1 VIEAARQRRKFMRSR
16 AKWGTLLVAL
26 AFAGGMSVEAQQTA
40 PRRLTLREAIGLA
53 LKQNLSV
60 RVASAQIE
68 ELEGTRERRRAPL
81 LPHVTADALA
91 NRQNIDLAAM
101 GISFPKISLP
111 ALGFSFAVPSVV
123 GPFAHYDSRLSASQ
137 SLIDR
142 HSYHNWKASERQEEA
157 AKLDYQDARDLVIR
171 QAAGLYLNAQAS
183 AAEVE
188 AAESRVTT
196 SQTLEKLA
204 RDQHA
209 QGLATAVDEVRAQV
223 QLARDQQTVL
233 VARDTYQT
241 SLLVLAHFLGLSPGA
256 PLDLAEPL
264 KFHHVESTDADQAL
278 HTALEA
284 RSDYAA
290 LFKQR
295 DSLVEQLKASRAR
308 YLPTLSVNGDY
319 GAIGR
324 GFTSMAGTGEIQGT
338 LTVTLFDR
346 DRAGEKTELQ
356 SQLKR
361 LNAQIDDLN
370 REIEQELRKAVL
382 DLESTENQVT
392 VTEAALHLAEREL
405 SLAQDR
411 FRNGVTDNIEV
422 VTAQASLASAQ
433 DDRIMALAQ
442 HADAVM
448 ALVRSLGG
456 TEKIYQTFL
465 SEP

>member
-1 VIEAARQRRKFMRSR
+1 MRLR
-16 AKWGTLLVAL
+16 TMCVTLFLAL
-26 AFAGGMSVEAQQTA
+26 AIAGGAPPGNAQQTT
-40 PRRLTLREAIGLA
+40 PQRLTLKAAIGLA

-60 RVASAQIE
+60 LVANTQVE
-68 ELEGTRERRRAPL
+68 ELAGTRARRLASL
-81 LPHVTADALA
+81 LPHVNADALA
-91 NRQNIDLAAM
+91 NLQNVDLGAL
-101 GISFPKISLP
+101 GISFPQVP
-111 ALGFSFAVPSVV
+111 AVV
-123 GPFAHYDSRLSASQ
+123 GPFAHYDFRVSASQ

-142 HSYHNWKASERQEEA
+142 RSYHNWKASEKQEEA

-171 QAAGLYLNAQAS
+171 QAAGLYLDAQAS

-188 AAESRVTT
+188 AAESRITT

-204 RDQHA
+204 RDQHT

-223 QLARDQQTVL
+223 QLARDQQTLL

-241 SLLVLAHFLGLSPGA
+241 SLLVLAHFLGLSPGT

-264 KFHHVESTDADQAL
+264 NFHHVDSADAEQAL

-290 LFKQR
+290 LIKQR
-295 DSLVEQLKASRAR
+295 ESYVEQLKASHAR

-324 GFTSMAGTGEIQGT
+324 GFNSMAGTGEIQGT

-356 SQLKR
+356 SRLER

-370 REIEQELRKAVL
+370 REIEQELRKALL
-382 DLESTENQVT
+382 DLESSENQVT

-405 SLAQDR
+405 GLAQDR

-422 VTAQASLASAQ
+422 VTAQSSLASAQ
-433 DDRIMALAQ
+433 DDRIMALAR

-448 ALVRSLGG
+448 ALARSLGG
-456 TEKIYQTFL
+456 TEKIYQTYL
-465 SEP
+465 AEP

>member
-1 VIEAARQRRKFMRSR
+1 MQSR
-16 AKWGTLLVAL
+16 ARWVKMFVAFLLV
-26 AFAGGMSVEAQQTA
+26 GGIPVSAQQSA
-40 PRRLTLREAIGLA
+40 PRRLTLGDAIGLA

-60 RVASAQIE
+60 RVASTQVE
-68 ELEGTRERRRAPL
+68 EMEGTRDRRRASL
-81 LPHVTADALA
+81 LPHVNADALA
-91 NRQNIDLAAM
+91 NRENIDLGAM
-101 GISFPKISLP
+101 GISFPTVP
-111 ALGFSFAVPSVV
+111 AVV
-123 GPFAHYDSRLSASQ
+123 GPFSHYDFRLSASQ

-142 HSYHNWKASERQEEA
+142 HSYHNWKASEKQEEA
-157 AKLDYQDARDLVIR
+157 VKLDYQDARDLVIR

-196 SQTLEKLA
+196 SETLEKLA

-209 QGLATAVDEVRAQV
+209 QGLATAVDEVRSQV
-223 QLARDQQTVL
+223 QLARDRQNVL
-233 VARDTYQT
+233 VARNTYQT

-256 PLDLAEPL
+256 PLELAEPL
-264 KFHHVESTDADQAL
+264 KFHQVKPTDADQAL

-290 LFKQR
+290 LLKQR
-295 DSLVEQLKASRAR
+295 DALTEQLKASHAR

-324 GFTSMAGTGEIQGT
+324 GFGSMAGTGEIQGT

-346 DRAGEKTELQ
+346 DRTGEKTELQ
-356 SQLKR
+356 SQVKR

-382 DLESTENQVT
+382 DLESTENQAT

-456 TEKIYQTFL
+456 TEKIYQTYL

>member
-1 VIEAARQRRKFMRSR
+1 MRLRAR
-16 AKWGTLLVAL
+16 WVTLLVAL
-26 AFAGGMSVEAQQTA
+26 SLAGGAPVDAQQTA
-40 PRRLTLREAIGLA
+40 PRHLTLREAISLA

-60 RVASAQIE
+60 RVASTQVE
-68 ELEGTRERRRAPL
+68 ELEGTRARRRASL
-81 LPHVTADALA
+81 MPHVTGDALA
-91 NRQNIDLAAM
+91 NRENIDLAAM
-101 GISFPKISLP
+101 GISFPTIP
-111 ALGFSFAVPSVV
+111 TVV
-123 GPFAHYDSRLSASQ
+123 GPFAHFDFRLSASQ

-157 AKLDYQDARDLVIR
+157 AKLNYQDARDLVVR
-171 QAAGLYLNAQAS
+171 QAAGLYLDSQAS

-209 QGLATAVDEVRAQV
+209 QGLATAVDVVRAQV
-223 QLARDQQTVL
+223 QLARDQQNLL
-233 VARDTYQT
+233 VARNTYQT
-241 SLLVLAHFLGLSPGA
+241 SLLVLAHYLGLSPGA
-256 PLDLAEPL
+256 PLELAEPL

-278 HTALEA
+278 HSALEA

-295 DSLVEQLKASRAR
+295 DSIVEQLKASRAR

-324 GFTSMAGTGEIQGT
+324 KFDSMAGTGEIQGT

-370 REIEQELRKAVL
+370 REIEQELRTALL
-382 DLESTENQVT
+382 DLESTENQAT

-433 DDRIMALAQ
+433 DDRIMALAH
-442 HADAVM
+442 HADAIM

-456 TEKIYQTFL
+456 TEKIYQSYL
-465 SEP
+465 GEP

>member
-1 VIEAARQRRKFMRSR
+1 MRLSRRWDALLAALLL
-16 AKWGTLLVAL
+16 AWGNP
-26 AFAGGMSVEAQQTA
+26 AGAQQA
-40 PRRLTLREAIGLA
+40 SPRRLTLREAIGLA

-60 RVASAQIE
+60 RVASAQVE
-68 ELEGTRERRRAPL
+68 ELEGTRERRQSSL
-81 LPHVTADALA
+81 LPHVSGDALA

-101 GISFPKISLP
+101 GISFPKINLP
-111 ALGFSFAVPSVV
+111 ALGFSFAVPAVV

-142 HSYHNWKASERQEEA
+142 HAYHNWKASERQEEA
-157 AKLDYQDARDLVIR
+157 ARLDYQDARDLVIR
-171 QAAGLYLNAQAS
+171 QAAGLYLDAQAS

-204 RDQHA
+204 RDQHD
-209 QGLATAVDEVRAQV
+209 QGLATAVDVVRAQV
-223 QLARDQQTVL
+223 QLARDQQNLL
-233 VARDTYQT
+233 VARNTYQT
-241 SLLVLAHFLGLSPGA
+241 ALLVLAHFLGLSPGA
-256 PLDLAEPL
+256 PLELAEPL
-264 KFHHVESTDADQAL
+264 KFHHVQSADAGQAL
-278 HTALEA
+278 HSALEA

-308 YLPTLSVNGDY
+308 YLPTLSVNADY

-324 GFTSMAGTGEIQGT
+324 QFSSMAGTGEVQGT

-356 SQLKR
+356 SRLKR
-361 LNAQIDDLN
+361 LDAQIDDLS
-370 REIEQELRKAVL
+370 REIEQELRTALL
-382 DLESTENQVT
+382 DLESTESQVT
-392 VTEAALHLAEREL
+392 VTEAGLHLAEREL

-422 VTAQASLASAQ
+422 VTAQDALASAQ
-433 DDRIMALAQ
+433 DDRILALARHADAGMALAR
-442 HADAVM
+442 
-448 ALVRSLGG
+448 ALGA
-456 TEKIYQTFL
+456 TETIYQTYL
-465 SEP
+465 GEP

>member
-1 VIEAARQRRKFMRSR
+1 
-16 AKWGTLLVAL
+16 LLVAL
-26 AFAGGMSVEAQQTA
+26 SFAGEAPVDAQQTA
-40 PRRLTLREAIGLA
+40 PRRLTLREAISLA

-60 RVASAQIE
+60 RVASAQVE
-68 ELEGTRERRRAPL
+68 ELEGTRERRRASL
-81 LPHVTADALA
+81 LPHVNGDALA
-91 NRQNIDLAAM
+91 NRENIDLGAM
-101 GISFPKISLP
+101 GISFPE
-111 ALGFSFAVPSVV
+111 VPTVV
-123 GPFAHYDSRLSASQ
+123 GPFAHYDFRLSASQ

-142 HSYHNWKASERQEEA
+142 HSYHNWKASEKQEEA

-171 QAAGLYLNAQAS
+171 QAAGLYLDAQAS

-209 QGLATAVDEVRAQV
+209 QGLATAVDVVRAQV
-223 QLARDQQTVL
+223 QLARDQQNLL
-233 VARDTYQT
+233 VARNTYQT

-256 PLDLAEPL
+256 PPDLAEPL

-278 HTALEA
+278 HSALEA

-295 DSLVEQLKASRAR
+295 DSIVEQLKASRAR

-324 GFTSMAGTGEIQGT
+324 GFGSMAGTGEIQGT

-411 FRNGVTDNIEV
+411 FSNGVTDNIEV
-422 VTAQASLASAQ
+422 VTAQSTLASAQ
-433 DDRIMALAQ
+433 DDRIMALAR
-442 HADAVM
+442 HADAIM

-456 TEKIYQTFL
+456 TEKIYQTYL
-465 SEP
+465 AEP

>member
-1 VIEAARQRRKFMRSR
+1 MRSR
-16 AKWGTLLVAL
+16 ARWVTLFVAL
-26 AFAGGMSVEAQQTA
+26 SLSLWSGAPADAQQTA

-60 RVASAQIE
+60 RVASAQVE
-68 ELEGTRERRRAPL
+68 ELEGTRERRWAAL
-81 LPHVTADALA
+81 LPHVTGNALA
-91 NRQNIDLAAM
+91 NRENINLGAL
-101 GISFPKISLP
+101 GISFPTVPTVVP
-111 ALGFSFAVPSVV
+111 AFN
-123 GPFAHYDSRLSASQ
+123 HYDFRISASQ

-142 HSYHNWKASERQEEA
+142 HSYHNWKASEKQEEA

-171 QAAGLYLNAQAS
+171 QAAGLYLDAQAS

-223 QLARDQQTVL
+223 QLARDQQNLL
-233 VARDTYQT
+233 VARNTYQT

-264 KFHHVESTDADQAL
+264 KFHHVESADADQAL
-278 HTALEA
+278 HSALQA

-290 LFKQR
+290 FLKQR

-319 GAIGR
+319 GANGR
-324 GFTSMAGTGEIQGT
+324 EFGSLAGTGQIQGT
-338 LTVTLFDR
+338 VTVTLFDR
-346 DRAGEKTELQ
+346 DRAGEKTEIQ

-370 REIEQELRKAVL
+370 RQIEQELRKAVL
-382 DLESTENQVT
+382 DLESTEKQVT

-422 VTAQASLASAQ
+422 VTAQATLASSQ
-433 DDRIMALAQ
+433 DDRILALAR

-456 TEKIYQTFL
+456 TEKIYQTYL
-465 SEP
+465 GEP

>member
-1 VIEAARQRRKFMRSR
+1 MQSR
-16 AKWGTLLVAL
+16 ARWVTLFVAL
-26 AFAGGMSVEAQQTA
+26 SFAGGAAAVNAQQAA
-40 PRRLTLREAIGLA
+40 PRRLTLNDAIGLA

-60 RVASAQIE
+60 RVANTQVE
-68 ELEGTRERRRAPL
+68 QLEGTRDRRRASL
-81 LPHVTADALA
+81 LPHVNGDALA
-91 NRQNIDLAAM
+91 NRENIDLGAM
-101 GISFPKISLP
+101 GISFPTVP
-111 ALGFSFAVPSVV
+111 AVV
-123 GPFAHYDSRLSASQ
+123 GPFNHYDFRLSASQ

-142 HSYHNWKASERQEEA
+142 HAYHNWKASEKQEDA

-171 QAAGLYLNAQAS
+171 QAAGLYLDSQAS
-183 AAEVE
+183 AAEME

-223 QLARDQQTVL
+223 QLARDQQNLL
-233 VARDTYQT
+233 VAQNAYQT
-241 SLLVLAHFLGLSPGA
+241 SLLVLAHFLGLSPGT
-256 PLDLAEPL
+256 PLALAESL
-264 KFHHVESTDADQAL
+264 KFHHVESAGADQAL
-278 HTALEA
+278 RTALEA

-290 LFKQR
+290 LLKQQ
-295 DSLVEQLKASRAR
+295 DSLAEQLKASRAR
-308 YLPTLSVNGDY
+308 YFPTLSVNGDY

-324 GFTSMAGTGEIQGT
+324 GFTSLAGTGEIQGT

-370 REIEQELRKAVL
+370 RQIEQELRTALL

-433 DDRIMALAQ
+433 DDRIMALAR

-448 ALVRSLGG
+448 ALARALGG
-456 TEKIYQTFL
+456 TEKIYQTYL
-465 SEP
+465 AEP

>member
-1 VIEAARQRRKFMRSR
+1 MRWNSGG
-16 AKWGTLLVAL
+16 AGLLVAL
-26 AFAGGMSVEAQQTA
+26 LLAGHTPAGGQQVT
-40 PRRLTLREAIGLA
+40 PQRLTLQEAITLA
-53 LKQNLSV
+53 LKKNLSV
-60 RVASAQIE
+60 RVASTQVE
-68 ELEGTRERRRAPL
+68 ELEGTRDRRRASL
-81 LPHVTADALA
+81 LPHVTGNALA
-91 NRQNIDLAAM
+91 NRENIDLGAM
-101 GISFPKISLP
+101 GISFPM
-111 ALGFSFAVPSVV
+111 VPTVV
-123 GPFAHYDSRLSASQ
+123 GPFAHYDFRLSASQ

-142 HSYHNWKASERQEEA
+142 HSYHNWKASEKQEEA
-157 AKLDYQDARDLVIR
+157 AKLDYQGARDLVIR
-171 QAAGLYLNAQAS
+171 QAAGLYLDAQAF
-183 AAEVE
+183 AAEVA
-188 AAESRVTT
+188 AAETRVTT

-223 QLARDQQTVL
+223 QLARDQQNLL
-233 VARDTYQT
+233 VARNTYQT

-264 KFHHVESTDADQAL
+264 KFHHVESADANQAL
-278 HTALEA
+278 HNAIES

-290 LFKQR
+290 LLKQR
-295 DSLVEQLKASRAR
+295 ESLVEQLKASRAR

-324 GFTSMAGTGEIQGT
+324 QFGSIVETGQIQGT

-346 DRAGEKTELQ
+346 DRAGEKTEIQ
-356 SQLKR
+356 SRLKR
-361 LNAQIDDLN
+361 LNEQIEDLN
-370 REIEQELRKAVL
+370 RQIEQELRKALL

-422 VTAQASLASAQ
+422 VTAQATLAGAQ
-433 DDRIMALAQ
+433 DDRIMALAR

-448 ALVRSLGG
+448 ALARSLGG
-456 TEKIYQTFL
+456 TEKNYPAYL

>member
-1 VIEAARQRRKFMRSR
+1 MRWNSGG
-16 AKWGTLLVAL
+16 AGLLVAL
-26 AFAGGMSVEAQQTA
+26 LLAGHTPAGGQQVT
-40 PRRLTLREAIGLA
+40 PQRLTLQEAITLA
-53 LKQNLSV
+53 LKKNLSV
-60 RVASAQIE
+60 RVASTQVE
-68 ELEGTRERRRAPL
+68 ELEGTRDRRRASL
-81 LPHVTADALA
+81 LPHVTGNALA
-91 NRQNIDLAAM
+91 NRENIDLGAM
-101 GISFPKISLP
+101 GISFPM
-111 ALGFSFAVPSVV
+111 VPTVV
-123 GPFAHYDSRLSASQ
+123 GPFAHYDFRLSASQ

-142 HSYHNWKASERQEEA
+142 HSYHNWKASEKQEEA

-171 QAAGLYLNAQAS
+171 QAAGLYLDAQAF
-183 AAEVE
+183 AAEVA
-188 AAESRVTT
+188 AAETRVTT

-223 QLARDQQTVL
+223 QLARDQQNLL
-233 VARDTYQT
+233 VARNTYQT

-264 KFHHVESTDADQAL
+264 KFHHVESADSNQAL
-278 HTALEA
+278 HNAIES

-290 LFKQR
+290 LLKQR
-295 DSLVEQLKASRAR
+295 ESLVEQLKASRAR

-324 GFTSMAGTGEIQGT
+324 QFGSIVETGQIQGT

-346 DRAGEKTELQ
+346 DRAGEKTEIQ
-356 SQLKR
+356 SRLKR
-361 LNAQIDDLN
+361 LNEQIEDLN
-370 REIEQELRKAVL
+370 RQIEQELRKALL

-422 VTAQASLASAQ
+422 VTAQATLAGAQ
-433 DDRIMALAQ
+433 DDRIMALAR

-448 ALVRSLGG
+448 ALARSLGG
-456 TEKIYQTFL
+456 TEKNYPAYL

>member
-1 VIEAARQRRKFMRSR
+1 MFVAFS
-16 AKWGTLLVAL
+16 LV
-26 AFAGGMSVEAQQTA
+26 GGIPVGAQQPP
-40 PRRLTLREAIGLA
+40 PRRLTLNDAIGLA

-60 RVASAQIE
+60 RVASTQVE
-68 ELEGTRERRRAPL
+68 ELEGTRERRRASL
-81 LPHVTADALA
+81 LPHVNGDALA
-91 NRQNIDLAAM
+91 NRQNIDLGAM
-101 GISFPKISLP
+101 GISFPTVP
-111 ALGFSFAVPSVV
+111 AVV
-123 GPFAHYDSRLSASQ
+123 GPFSHYDFRLSASQ

-142 HSYHNWKASERQEEA
+142 HSYHNWKASEKQEEA
-157 AKLDYQDARDLVIR
+157 VKLDYQDARDLVIR

-188 AAESRVTT
+188 ATESRVTT
-196 SQTLEKLA
+196 SETLEKLA

-209 QGLATAVDEVRAQV
+209 LGLATAVDEVRAQV
-223 QLARDQQTVL
+223 QLARDRQNLL
-233 VARDTYQT
+233 VARNTYQT

-256 PLDLAEPL
+256 PLELAEPL
-264 KFHHVESTDADQAL
+264 KFHHVEPTDAGQAL
-278 HTALEA
+278 HTAIEA

-290 LFKQR
+290 LLKQR
-295 DSLVEQLKASRAR
+295 DALTEQLKASHAR

-324 GFTSMAGTGEIQGT
+324 GFGSMAGTGEIQGT

-356 SQLKR
+356 SQVKR

-370 REIEQELRKAVL
+370 REIEQELRKSVL

-456 TEKIYQTFL
+456 TEKIYQTYL

>member
-1 VIEAARQRRKFMRSR
+1 MRSR
-16 AKWGTLLVAL
+16 ARWVTLFVAL
-26 AFAGGMSVEAQQTA
+26 SFAGGAPVDAQQTA
-40 PRRLTLREAIGLA
+40 RRLLTLRDAISLA

-60 RVASAQIE
+60 RVASTQVE
-68 ELEGTRERRRAPL
+68 ELEGTRERRGASL
-81 LPHVTADALA
+81 LPHVNGNALA
-91 NRQNIDLAAM
+91 NRENIDLGAM
-101 GISFPKISLP
+101 GISFPT
-111 ALGFSFAVPSVV
+111 VPTVV
-123 GPFAHYDSRLSASQ
+123 GPFAHYDFRLSASQ

-142 HSYHNWKASERQEEA
+142 HSYHNWKASEKQEEA

-171 QAAGLYLNAQAS
+171 QAAGLYLDAQAS
-183 AAEVE
+183 AAEAA

-209 QGLATAVDEVRAQV
+209 QGLATAVDVVRAQV
-223 QLARDQQTVL
+223 QLARDQQNLL
-233 VARDTYQT
+233 VARNTYQT

-278 HTALEA
+278 HSALEA

-295 DSLVEQLKASRAR
+295 ESLVEQLKASRAR

-324 GFTSMAGTGEIQGT
+324 GFGSMAGTGEIQGT

-370 REIEQELRKAVL
+370 REIEQELRTALL

-433 DDRIMALAQ
+433 DDRIMALAR

-448 ALVRSLGG
+448 ALVRALGG
-456 TEKIYQTFL
+456 TEKTYQKYL
-465 SEP
+465 SAP

>member
-1 VIEAARQRRKFMRSR
+1 MRWNSGG
-16 AKWGTLLVAL
+16 AGLLVAL
-26 AFAGGMSVEAQQTA
+26 LLAGHTPAGGQQVT
-40 PRRLTLREAIGLA
+40 PQRLTLQEAITLA
-53 LKQNLSV
+53 LKKNLSV
-60 RVASAQIE
+60 RVASTQVE
-68 ELEGTRERRRAPL
+68 ELEGTRDRRRASL
-81 LPHVTADALA
+81 LPHVTGNALA
-91 NRQNIDLAAM
+91 NRENIDLGAM
-101 GISFPKISLP
+101 GISFPM
-111 ALGFSFAVPSVV
+111 VPTVV
-123 GPFAHYDSRLSASQ
+123 GPFAHYDFRLSASQ

-142 HSYHNWKASERQEEA
+142 HSYHNWKASEKQEEA

-171 QAAGLYLNAQAS
+171 QAAGLYLDAQAF
-183 AAEVE
+183 AAEVA
-188 AAESRVTT
+188 AAETRVTT

-223 QLARDQQTVL
+223 QLARDQQNLL
-233 VARDTYQT
+233 VARNTYQT

-264 KFHHVESTDADQAL
+264 KFHHVESADANQAL
-278 HTALEA
+278 HNAIES

-290 LFKQR
+290 LLKQR
-295 DSLVEQLKASRAR
+295 ESLVEQLKASRAR

-324 GFTSMAGTGEIQGT
+324 QFGSIVETGQIQGT

-346 DRAGEKTELQ
+346 DRAGEKTEIQ
-356 SQLKR
+356 SRLKR
-361 LNAQIDDLN
+361 LNEQIEDLN
-370 REIEQELRKAVL
+370 RQIEQELRQAML
-382 DLESTENQVT
+382 DLESSENQVT

-422 VTAQASLASAQ
+422 VTAQATLAGAQ
-433 DDRIMALAQ
+433 DDRIMALAR

-448 ALVRSLGG
+448 ALARSLGG
-456 TEKIYQTFL
+456 TEKNYPAYL

>member
-1 VIEAARQRRKFMRSR
+1 MWSR
-16 AKWGTLLVAL
+16 ARWITLFVTLS
-26 AFAGGMSVEAQQTA
+26 FAGGAPVDAQQTA
-40 PRRLTLREAIGLA
+40 PRRLALRDAIGLA

-60 RVASAQIE
+60 RVASTQVE
-68 ELEGTRERRRAPL
+68 ELAGTRDRRRASL
-81 LPHVTADALA
+81 LPHVNGNALA
-91 NRQNIDLAAM
+91 NRENIDLGAM
-101 GISFPKISLP
+101 GVSFPGAP
-111 ALGFSFAVPSVV
+111 TVV
-123 GPFAHYDSRLSASQ
+123 GPFEHYDFRLSASQ

-142 HSYHNWKASERQEEA
+142 HSYHNWKASEKQEDA

-171 QAAGLYLNAQAS
+171 QAAGLYLDSQAS

-188 AAESRVTT
+188 AAESRVTA
-196 SQTLEKLA
+196 SLTLEKLA

-223 QLARDQQTVL
+223 QLARDQQNLL
-233 VARDTYQT
+233 VARNTYQT

-256 PLDLAEPL
+256 PLELAEPL
-264 KFHHVESTDADQAL
+264 KFHHVESSDAEQAL
-278 HTALEA
+278 HTALAA

-290 LFKQR
+290 LLKQR
-295 DSLVEQLKASRAR
+295 ESFVEQLKASRAR

-324 GFTSMAGTGEIQGT
+324 GFGSMVGTGQIQGT

-346 DRAGEKTELQ
+346 DRAGEKTEIQ
-356 SQLKR
+356 SRLER
-361 LNAQIDDLN
+361 LNAQVDDLN

-382 DLESTENQVT
+382 DLESSENQVT

-422 VTAQASLASAQ
+422 VTAQSSLASAQ
-433 DDRIMALAQ
+433 DDRIIALAR

-448 ALVRSLGG
+448 ALARALGG
-456 TEKIYQTFL
+456 TEKIYQTYL
-465 SEP
+465 AEP

>member
-1 VIEAARQRRKFMRSR
+1 MRSR
-16 AKWGTLLVAL
+16 ARWVTLFVAL
-26 AFAGGMSVEAQQTA
+26 SFAGGAPVHAQQTA
-40 PRRLTLREAIGLA
+40 PRRLTLREAISLA

-60 RVASAQIE
+60 RVASAQVE
-68 ELEGTRERRRAPL
+68 ELEGTRERRGASL
-81 LPHVTADALA
+81 LPHVNGNALA
-91 NRQNIDLAAM
+91 NRENIDLGAM
-101 GISFPKISLP
+101 GISFPT
-111 ALGFSFAVPSVV
+111 VPTVV
-123 GPFAHYDSRLSASQ
+123 GPFAHYDFRLSASQ

-142 HSYHNWKASERQEEA
+142 HSYHNWKASEKQEEA

-171 QAAGLYLNAQAS
+171 QAAGLYLDAQAS
-183 AAEVE
+183 AAEAA

-209 QGLATAVDEVRAQV
+209 QGLATAVDVVRAQV
-223 QLARDQQTVL
+223 QLARDQQNLL
-233 VARDTYQT
+233 VARNTYQT

-278 HTALEA
+278 HSALEA

-295 DSLVEQLKASRAR
+295 ESLVEQLKASRAR

-324 GFTSMAGTGEIQGT
+324 GFGSMAGTGEIQGT

-433 DDRIMALAQ
+433 DDRIMALAR
-442 HADAVM
+442 HADSVM

-456 TEKIYQTFL
+456 TEKIYQTYL
-465 SEP
+465 AEP

>member
-1 VIEAARQRRKFMRSR
+1 MRSR
-16 AKWGTLLVAL
+16 ARWVTLFVAL
-26 AFAGGMSVEAQQTA
+26 SFAGGAPVDAQQTA
-40 PRRLTLREAIGLA
+40 PRRLTLKDAIGLA

-60 RVASAQIE
+60 RVASAQVE
-68 ELEGTRERRRAPL
+68 ELEGTRERRRASL
-81 LPHVTADALA
+81 LPHVNGDALA
-91 NRQNIDLAAM
+91 NRENIDLARHGNFLSRFLH
-101 GISFPKISLP
+101 GI
-111 ALGFSFAVPSVV
+111 PSRSAVV
-123 GPFAHYDSRLSASQ
+123 GPFAHYDFRLSASQ

-142 HSYHNWKASERQEEA
+142 HSYHNWKASEKQEEA

-171 QAAGLYLNAQAS
+171 QAAGLYLDSQAS

-223 QLARDQQTVL
+223 QLARDQQNLL
-233 VARDTYQT
+233 VARNTYQT

-256 PLDLAEPL
+256 PLELAEPL
-264 KFHHVESTDADQAL
+264 KFHHVESADADQAL

-290 LFKQR
+290 LLKQR

-324 GFTSMAGTGEIQGT
+324 GFDSMAGTGEIQGT

-356 SQLKR
+356 SQVKR

-456 TEKIYQTFL
+456 TEKIYQTYL

>member
-1 VIEAARQRRKFMRSR
+1 MRSR
-16 AKWGTLLVAL
+16 ARWVTLLVAL
-26 AFAGGMSVEAQQTA
+26 SLAGGAPVDAQQTA
-40 PRRLTLREAIGLA
+40 LRRLTLREAISLA

-60 RVASAQIE
+60 RVASAQVE
-68 ELEGTRERRRAPL
+68 ELEGTRERRRASL
-81 LPHVTADALA
+81 LPHVNGDALA
-91 NRQNIDLAAM
+91 NRENIDLGAM
-101 GISFPKISLP
+101 GISFPE
-111 ALGFSFAVPSVV
+111 VPTVV
-123 GPFAHYDSRLSASQ
+123 GPFAHYDFRLSASQ

-142 HSYHNWKASERQEEA
+142 HSYHNWKASEKQEEA

-171 QAAGLYLNAQAS
+171 QAAGLYLDAQAS
-183 AAEVE
+183 AAEAA

-209 QGLATAVDEVRAQV
+209 QGLATAVDVVRAQV
-223 QLARDQQTVL
+223 QLARDQQNLL
-233 VARDTYQT
+233 VARNTYQT

-278 HTALEA
+278 HSALEA

-295 DSLVEQLKASRAR
+295 DSIVEQLKASRAR

-324 GFTSMAGTGEIQGT
+324 GFGSMAGTGEIQGT

-433 DDRIMALAQ
+433 DDRIMALAR
-442 HADAVM
+442 HADSVM

-456 TEKIYQTFL
+456 TEKIYQTYL
-465 SEP
+465 AEP

>member
-1 VIEAARQRRKFMRSR
+1 MQSR
-16 AKWGTLLVAL
+16 ARWVTLFVAL
-26 AFAGGMSVEAQQTA
+26 SFVGGAPVDAQQTA
-40 PRRLTLREAIGLA
+40 PRRLTLRDAIGLA

-60 RVASAQIE
+60 RVASTQVE
-68 ELEGTRERRRAPL
+68 ELEGTRDRRRASL
-81 LPHVTADALA
+81 LPHVNGDALA
-91 NRQNIDLAAM
+91 NRENIDLGAM
-101 GISFPKISLP
+101 GISFPE
-111 ALGFSFAVPSVV
+111 VPTVV
-123 GPFAHYDSRLSASQ
+123 GPFNHYDFRLSASQ

-142 HSYHNWKASERQEEA
+142 HSYHNWKASEKQEEA

-171 QAAGLYLNAQAS
+171 QAAGLYLDSQAS
-183 AAEVE
+183 TAEVE

-223 QLARDQQTVL
+223 QLARDQQNLL
-233 VARDTYQT
+233 VARNTYQT

-256 PLDLAEPL
+256 PLELAEPL
-264 KFHHVESTDADQAL
+264 KFHHVESADANQAL

-290 LFKQR
+290 LLKQR
-295 DSLVEQLKASRAR
+295 ESLVEQLKASRAR

-324 GFTSMAGTGEIQGT
+324 GFGSMAGTGEIQGT

-356 SQLKR
+356 SQVKR

-422 VTAQASLASAQ
+422 VTAQSSLASAQ
-433 DDRIMALAQ
+433 DDRILALAR

-456 TEKIYQTFL
+456 TEKIYQTYL

>member
-1 VIEAARQRRKFMRSR
+1 MRSR
-16 AKWGTLLVAL
+16 ARWVTLFVAL
-26 AFAGGMSVEAQQTA
+26 SFAGGAPVDAQQTA
-40 PRRLTLREAIGLA
+40 RRLLTLRDAISLA

-60 RVASAQIE
+60 RVASTQVE
-68 ELEGTRERRRAPL
+68 ELEGTRERRGASL
-81 LPHVTADALA
+81 LPHVNGNALA
-91 NRQNIDLAAM
+91 NRENIDLGAM
-101 GISFPKISLP
+101 GISFPT
-111 ALGFSFAVPSVV
+111 VPTVV
-123 GPFAHYDSRLSASQ
+123 GPFAHYDFRLSASQ

-142 HSYHNWKASERQEEA
+142 HSYHNWKASEKQEEA

-171 QAAGLYLNAQAS
+171 QAAGLYLDAQAS
-183 AAEVE
+183 AAEAA

-209 QGLATAVDEVRAQV
+209 QGLATAVDVVRAQV
-223 QLARDQQTVL
+223 QLARDQQNLL
-233 VARDTYQT
+233 VARNTYQT

-278 HTALEA
+278 HSALEA

-295 DSLVEQLKASRAR
+295 DSIVEQLKASRAR

-324 GFTSMAGTGEIQGT
+324 NFGSMAGTGEIQGT

-361 LNAQIDDLN
+361 LNAQIDDLS

-422 VTAQASLASAQ
+422 VTAQSTLASAQ
-433 DDRIMALAQ
+433 DDRILALAR

-456 TEKIYQTFL
+456 TEKIYQTYL
-465 SEP
+465 AEP

>member
-1 VIEAARQRRKFMRSR
+1 MKSMAMWLGLGLSL
-16 AKWGTLLVAL
+16 TLAGVPLAL
-26 AFAGGMSVEAQQTA
+26 AQQAA
-40 PRRLTLREAIGLA
+40 PQRLTLRGAIALA

-60 RVASAQIE
+60 LAANTQVE
-68 ELEGTRERRRAPL
+68 ELGGTSSRRLASL
-81 LPHVTADALA
+81 LPHANANALA
-91 NRQNIDLAAM
+91 NLQNIDLGAL
-101 GISFPKISLP
+101 GISFPQ
-111 ALGFSFAVPSVV
+111 VPTVV
-123 GPFAHYDSRLSASQ
+123 GPFAHYDFRISASQ
-137 SLIDR
+137 ALIDR
-142 HSYHNWKASERQEEA
+142 HAYHNWKASEKQVEA

-171 QAAGLYLNAQAS
+171 EAAGLYLDAQAA

-223 QLARDQQTVL
+223 QLARDQQTLL
-233 VARDTYQT
+233 VARDSYQT
-241 SLLVLAHFLGLSPGA
+241 SLLALAHFLGLSPGA
-256 PLDLAEPL
+256 PLALTEPL
-264 KFHHVESTDADQAL
+264 QFHHVESADTEQAL

-290 LFKQR
+290 LLKQR
-295 DSLVEQLKASRAR
+295 ESYVEQLKASHAR

-324 GFTSMAGTGEIQGT
+324 GFNSMVGTGQIQGT

-346 DRAGEKTELQ
+346 DRAGEKTEIQ
-356 SQLKR
+356 SRLER

-370 REIEQELRKAVL
+370 HEIEQELRKALL
-382 DLESTENQVT
+382 DLESSENQVT
-392 VTEAALHLAEREL
+392 VTEGALHLAEREL

-422 VTAQASLASAQ
+422 VTAQSSLAGAQ
-433 DDRIMALAQ
+433 DDRILALAR

-448 ALVRSLGG
+448 ALARALGG
-456 TEKIYQTFL
+456 TEKIYQTYL
-465 SEP
+465 AEP

>member
-1 VIEAARQRRKFMRSR
+1 MF
-16 AKWGTLLVAL
+16 VAFSL
-26 AFAGGMSVEAQQTA
+26 AGGTPMGAQQSDS
-40 PRRLTLREAIGLA
+40 RRLTLRDTIGLA

-60 RVASAQIE
+60 RVASTQVE
-68 ELEGTRERRRAPL
+68 ELEGTRDRRRASL
-81 LPHVTADALA
+81 LPHINGDALA
-91 NRQNIDLAAM
+91 NRENIDLGAM
-101 GISFPKISLP
+101 GISFPTVP
-111 ALGFSFAVPSVV
+111 AVV
-123 GPFAHYDSRLSASQ
+123 GPFSHYDFRLSASQ

-142 HSYHNWKASERQEEA
+142 HSYHNWKASEKQEEA

-171 QAAGLYLNAQAS
+171 QAAGLYLNAQAF

-188 AAESRVTT
+188 ATESRVTT
-196 SQTLEKLA
+196 SETLEKLA
-204 RDQHA
+204 SDQHA

-223 QLARDQQTVL
+223 QLARDRQNLL
-233 VARDTYQT
+233 VARNTYQT
-241 SLLVLAHFLGLSPGA
+241 SLLALAHFLGLSPGA
-256 PLDLAEPL
+256 PLELAEPL
-264 KFHHVESTDADQAL
+264 KFHHVEPPDAGQAL

-290 LFKQR
+290 LLKQR
-295 DSLVEQLKASRAR
+295 DALTEQLKASHAR

-319 GAIGR
+319 GTIGR
-324 GFTSMAGTGEIQGT
+324 GFGSMAGTGEIQGT
-338 LTVTLFDR
+338 VTVTLFDR

-356 SQLKR
+356 SQVKR

-370 REIEQELRKAVL
+370 REIEQEIRKAVL

-448 ALVRSLGG
+448 ALARSLGG
-456 TEKIYQTFL
+456 TEKIYQTYL